1 MLNIGDII
9 EIRGKQAIVC
19 FHTNYNDNNY
29 VCVFFEEEKI
39 YDVYRYKIENEKL
52 MVLRPQDKEETTT
65 VLNIFLEEAINK
77 YGIPEN
83 LNPII
88 DYLERKLKENQDE
101 EQSE

>member
-19 FHTNYNDNNY
+19 FHTSYNENNY
-29 VCVFFEEEKI
+29 VSVFFEEEKI
-39 YDVYRYKIENEKL
+39 YDIYKYKIENEKL
-52 MVLRPQDKEETTT
+52 MVLRPQDKEETTI
-65 VLNIFLEEAINK
+65 VLNIFLEEAINE

-88 DYLERKLKENQDE
+88 DYLEKKLKENHAE
-101 EQSE
+101 EQSQ

>member
-1 MLNIGDII
+1 MLNIRDII

-19 FHTNYNDNNY
+19 FHTSYNGNNY

-39 YDVYRYKIENEKL
+39 YDIYKYKIENEKL

-101 EQSE
+101 EQSQ

>member
-52 MVLRPQDKEETTT
+52 KVLRPQDKEETTT

-77 YGIPEN
+77 YGIPED

-88 DYLERKLKENQDE
+88 DYLERKLKENHDE